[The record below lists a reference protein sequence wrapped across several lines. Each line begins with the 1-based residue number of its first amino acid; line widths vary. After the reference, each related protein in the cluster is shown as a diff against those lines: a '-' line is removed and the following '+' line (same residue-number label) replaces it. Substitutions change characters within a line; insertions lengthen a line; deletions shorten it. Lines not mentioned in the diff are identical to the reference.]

1 MGKGTDPQAPVKRRL
16 WIVDDVELELLYTKQ
31 ALGSTYELDLIAD
44 GAEVLERVASGVELP
59 DVLVLDW
66 HMTGLGGLEVL
77 RFLREHERTQG
88 LPILVFTG
96 TGDQVDLLEA
106 LGSGADDYVVKG
118 ASPAEVR
125 ARVASLIRSKS
136 LRERAERAERDLSVL
151 LERERAAR
159 AEADAANRAKDEFLA
174 TVSHELRTPLTSIL
188 GWARILEKG
197 AQDLPTVLRASGT
210 IQRAAQAQSRL
221 IDDLLDVARIVSGKL
236 RLETAPCDL
245 TDAVEQVVESVRPSA
260 AGRDLVLL
268 ADLQPGCFV
277 QGDPARLQQIAS
289 NLLTNAV
296 KFTPAGGTVRVN
308 LERWGDRVTLTVRD
322 TGKGIAPE
330 LLDQIFQPFL
340 QGEASSTRRSGGLGL
355 GLAIVQRLVQLH
367 GGAVSAS
374 SEGPGLGATFEVVLG
389 AARSTPSAVRGP
401 LAAGRADLTGLSVLV
416 VEDDPDTRE
425 LLCGV
430 LTACGARALEACS
443 VQEALTLLDQQRPHV
458 IVSDL
463 AMPAQD
469 GYELVRSV
477 RRMDEARRSVPA
489 IAITAR
495 ARDADRSVALAAGFQ
510 AFLPKPFDV
519 DALVE
524 LVLRHALPRDPA

>member
-1 MGKGTDPQAPVKRRL
+1 
-16 WIVDDVELELLYTKQ
+16 
-31 ALGSTYELDLIAD
+31 
-44 GAEVLERVASGVELP
+44 
-59 DVLVLDW
+59 
-66 HMTGLGGLEVL
+66 
-77 RFLREHERTQG
+77 
-88 LPILVFTG
+88 
-96 TGDQVDLLEA
+96 
-106 LGSGADDYVVKG
+106 
-118 ASPAEVR
+118 
-125 ARVASLIRSKS
+125 
-136 LRERAERAERDLSVL
+136 
-151 LERERAAR
+151 
-159 AEADAANRAKDEFLA
+159 
-174 TVSHELRTPLTSIL
+174 
-188 GWARILEKG
+188 
-197 AQDLPTVLRASGT
+197 
-210 IQRAAQAQSRL
+210 
-221 IDDLLDVARIVSGKL
+221 
-236 RLETAPCDL
+236 
-245 TDAVEQVVESVRPSA
+245 
-260 AGRDLVLL
+260 
-268 ADLQPGCFV
+268 V

-443 VQEALTLLDQQRPHV
+443 VQDALTLLDQQRPHV

-477 RRMDEARRSVPA
+477 RRMDDARRSVPA

-519 DALVE
+519 DELVE